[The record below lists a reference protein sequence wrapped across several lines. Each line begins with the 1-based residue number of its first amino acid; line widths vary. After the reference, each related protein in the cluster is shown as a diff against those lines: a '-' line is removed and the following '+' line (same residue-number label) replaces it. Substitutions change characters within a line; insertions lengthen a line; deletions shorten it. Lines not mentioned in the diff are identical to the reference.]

1 MGKLEGRVAIVTG
14 GGRAQGRSHALA
26 AAREGADIV
35 VCDIAAPIR
44 GIQYVASTEADLAET
59 VRLVEEL
66 DRRCVGVKAD
76 VRDPAQVQQVVDAAI
91 SEFGQIDILVSNA
104 GVTYYY
110 EILDTTD
117 EVWQDEIDINLT
129 GSFNVT
135 RAVLPHMIERQYGR
149 IVYTSSGVARMG
161 IPTIGPYVATKWGV
175 LGLMKSVAIEVAHD
189 GITVNAVLPATVN
202 TPMIQ
207 HEALYKLFRPDLEH
221 PTAEDAIPALSEF
234 NLQGVPW
241 VEVEDITYAVMCLV
255 TEEAR
260 YMTGGGVDVGAGATA
275 LTSS

>member
-104 GVTYYY
+104 GVTYYH

-260 YMTGGGVDVGAGATA
+260 YMTGGGIDVGAGATA

>member
-1 MGKLEGRVAIVTG
+1 MGKLEGRVAIITG
-14 GGRAQGRSHALA
+14 GARGQGRSHALA

-44 GIQYVASTEADLAET
+44 GLQYVAATDADLAET
-59 VRLVEEL
+59 VRLVEDL

-76 VRDPAQVQQVVDAAI
+76 VRDPVQVQRVVDAAI
-91 SEFGQIDILVSNA
+91 SEFGKIDILMSNA

-110 EILDTTD
+110 EIMDTTD
-117 EVWQDEIDINLT
+117 QVWQDTIDINLT

-161 IPTIGPYVATKWGV
+161 IPTLGPYVASKWGV
-175 LGLMKSVAIEVAHD
+175 LGLMKSVAMEVAHD

-207 HEALYKLFRPDLEH
+207 HEALYRLFRPDLEN

-241 VEVEDITYAVMCLV
+241 VETEDITYAVMCLV

-260 YMTGGGVDVGAGATA
+260 YMTGGGIDVGAGATA
-275 LTSS
+275 VTSS

>member
-1 MGKLEGRVAIVTG
+1 MGRLEGRIAVITG
-14 GGRAQGRSHALA
+14 GARGQGRSHALA

-35 VCDIAAPIR
+35 VCDLAAPMPTLP
-44 GIQYVASTEADLAET
+44 YKTATEADLAET
-59 VRLVEEL
+59 VRLVEDL

-91 SEFGQIDILVSNA
+91 SEFGQIDILLSNA
-104 GVTYYY
+104 GIGYYY
-110 EILDTTD
+110 ELTETSD
-117 EVWQDEIDINLT
+117 EAWQDTIDVNLT

-161 IPTIGPYVATKWGV
+161 IPTLGPYVASKWGV

-202 TPMIQ
+202 TPMIK
-207 HEALYKLFRPDLEH
+207 HDAMYGLFRPDLEH
-221 PTAEDAIPALSEF
+221 PTLEDMIPALSEF

-241 VEVEDITYAVMCLV
+241 VEPEDITYAVMCLV

-260 YMTGGGVDVGAGATA
+260 YMTGGGVDMGAGATA